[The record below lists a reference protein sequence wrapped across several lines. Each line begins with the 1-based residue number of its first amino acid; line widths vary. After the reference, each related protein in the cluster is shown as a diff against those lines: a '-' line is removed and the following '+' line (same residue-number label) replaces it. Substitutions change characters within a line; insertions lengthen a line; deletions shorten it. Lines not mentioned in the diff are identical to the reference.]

1 MDFSKLRESV
11 NTQEVQTT
19 IKEVEHL
26 YVGINPY
33 IAKHVLGS
41 DIESK
46 RVIIDNPLDIHD
58 LRFKGPSID
67 RHINIT
73 EVKVLNEDQAKKN
86 QNDGIG
92 DNEIKD
98 QENAFEKVAENADI
112 AKEPLAVCSNNVDN
126 QKIYDAIFYK
136 DGKFRAF
143 GGRTQPQEFF
153 SGEAFYSSTA
163 RQMNEESFYGCSL
176 ENVKT
181 SIEPVCQESIV
192 MDMEFL
198 DSEVI
203 VRLADNE
210 VIKANKI
217 YFGKSVPELVELTK
231 NKDIY
236 AEEFL
241 NNLDLLAGPEK
252 LIIELEINVDK
263 FERNKTYFI
272 PFSQNQESGHFI
284 GEFCEN
290 PRGVT
295 GKFIFH
301 LNNDDPSEQYLTAV
315 IKKLKST
322 LRRIF
327 ELSESNFLGE
337 YIYLDRSPA
346 PVGGAKENSDEIT
359 YENNLCAMVSAY
371 TMRGDSGEYFS
382 HNQGLTS
389 LNY

>member
-41 DIESK
+41 DVESK
-46 RVIIDNPLDIHD
+46 IIILDNPLDLHD

-67 RHINIT
+67 RYLD
-73 EVKVLNEDQAKKN
+73 EQSSVS
-86 QNDGIG
+86 ND
-92 DNEIKD
+92 
-98 QENAFEKVAENADI
+98 
-112 AKEPLAVCSNNVDN
+112 
-126 QKIYDAIFYK
+126 KIYEAVFYK
-136 DGKFRAF
+136 DGKYKSF

-153 SGEAFYSSTA
+153 SGEEFYSSKA
-163 RQMNEESFYGCSL
+163 RQMDEETFYGCSL

-181 SIEPVCQESIV
+181 SIESVCQESIV

-198 DSEVI
+198 ESEVI

-210 VIKANKI
+210 VIKAKKI
-217 YFGKSVPELVELTK
+217 FFGKSVPELVELTK
-231 NKDIY
+231 NKEIY
-236 AEEFL
+236 AKDFL

-252 LIIELEINVDK
+252 LIIEFEINVDK
-263 FERNKTYFI
+263 FEKNKTYFI

-290 PRGVT
+290 STGVM

-301 LNNDDPSEQYLTAV
+301 LNNEDPSEQYLTTV

-322 LRRIF
+322 LRRLF
-327 ELSESNFLGE
+327 ELSESNFLSE

-346 PVGGAKENSDEIT
+346 PVSGELRDSSDGLENI
-359 YENNLCAMVSAY
+359 YGLKIISAY
-371 TMRGDSGEYFS
+371 GTCSEIKSSYS
-382 HNQGLTS
+382 HQQGLTS